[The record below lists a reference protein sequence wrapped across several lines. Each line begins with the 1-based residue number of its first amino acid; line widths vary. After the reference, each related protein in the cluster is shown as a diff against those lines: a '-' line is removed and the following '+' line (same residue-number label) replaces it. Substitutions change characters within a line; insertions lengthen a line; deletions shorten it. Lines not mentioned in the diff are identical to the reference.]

1 MPVSTPIDLAAQS
14 THLSEVVLDS
24 LRRCEIPATPNNYAI
39 WYQYHSG
46 SAPDLQKTIDAL
58 LSNNAQF
65 DERTLHDLYSTFFSP
80 VKEERA
86 IRDATTQIMHAM
98 HEVLALTD
106 RARVDA
112 KEFGATLAEFF
123 ANDLEKSLGT
133 LQELIDRLVDE
144 TRKMAGRSAYV
155 GVRMKE
161 SAEKIEALERNLE
174 TALRD
179 ATVDGLT
186 GVANR
191 KCFDT
196 SVRQLAGNA
205 MNSGDDL
212 AMLMVDIDHF
222 KAVNDTWGH
231 LVGDSVLR
239 HVAQV
244 LKRVVR
250 GQDHVARYGGEE
262 FSILLPTTDIAAAA
276 SVGENIR
283 GALAKDQLVFNGEVI
298 RITVSVGAA
307 CYEPGDPL
315 CDWIGRAD
323 NALYKSKKE
332 GRDCVRTC

>member
-1 MPVSTPIDLAAQS
+1 MSSSIPFNNTAECKERSDA
-14 THLSEVVLDS
+14 VLDS
-24 LRRCEIPATPNNYAI
+24 LGNLGIPATPNNYAI
-39 WYQYHSG
+39 WYEYHFGDAS
-46 SAPDLQKTIDAL
+46 DLQRTIDAL
-58 LSNNAQF
+58 ISNSAPF
-65 DERTLHDLYSTFFSP
+65 DERTLLDLHSTFFSP
-80 VKEERA
+80 VREEKA
-86 IRDATTQIMHAM
+86 IREATTQILHTM
-98 HEVLALTD
+98 HEVVALTD

-112 KEFGATLAEFF
+112 GEFGATLGDLF
-123 ANDLEKSLGT
+123 AGNLEKSLET
-133 LQELIDRLVDE
+133 LKELIERLVSE
-144 TRKMAGRSAYV
+144 SRRMAGRSEYV
-155 GVRMKE
+155 GIRMRE

-179 ATVDGLT
+179 ATIDSLT

-191 KCFDT
+191 KSFDT
-196 SVRQLAGNA
+196 VLRQLAGNA

-222 KAVNDTWGH
+222 KGVNDTWGH

-239 HVAQV
+239 HVAQL

-262 FSILLPTTDIAAAA
+262 FAVLLPTTDLESAV

-283 GALAKDQLVFNGEVI
+283 FALSKEPLNFNHAAY

-307 CYEPGDPL
+307 CYEPGNPL

-323 NALYKSKKE
+323 SALYKSKKE